1 MKTIVALLLALALAG
16 LTFIPVNKPDREEE
30 IVLQLFDA
38 FNRHQWT
45 EMAGFYAEE
54 AEFLDP
60 AFGDGY
66 VVRSHE
72 QIKAH
77 YEELHQLFPDI
88 QDEVLSVLSSGDKV
102 VVEFVSSG
110 TGPDGSR
117 WKLPICT
124 VFTISGDKIIRD
136 GTYYDLLNN

>member
-16 LTFIPVNKPDREEE
+16 LTFIPVNKRDREEE

-38 FNRHQWT
+38 FNRHQWI
-45 EMAGFYAEE
+45 EMAGFYAER

-60 AFGDGY
+60 AFGDRY
-66 VVRSHE
+66 LTRSHE
-72 QIKAH
+72 QIKKH

-88 QDEVLSVLSSGDKV
+88 QDSVLSVISSGDKV
-102 VVEFVSSG
+102 VVEFISSG
-110 TGPDGSR
+110 VSPDGSR
-117 WKLPICT
+117 WKLPVCT

-136 GTYYDLLNN
+136 ASYYGLLNN